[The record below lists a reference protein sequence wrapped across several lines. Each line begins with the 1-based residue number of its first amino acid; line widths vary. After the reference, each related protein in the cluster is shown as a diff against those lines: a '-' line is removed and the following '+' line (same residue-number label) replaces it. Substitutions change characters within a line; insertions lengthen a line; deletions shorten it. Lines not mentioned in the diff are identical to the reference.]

1 MDLSDTG
8 NDNQNSCCAT
18 NHNQNKSNEQIQTD
32 KHSTHPDPSDEQIQT
47 DKLSTDP
54 DPSDE
59 QIQTDKLSTDPEN
72 ERQNLD
78 KPRHETNQTQDES
91 NEQGTCISILTV
103 LQAVLCVFFL

>member
-18 NHNQNKSNEQIQTD
+18 NHTQNKSNEQIQTD
-32 KHSTHPDPSDEQIQT
+32 KHSTH
-47 DKLSTDP
+47 P